1 MKKIITIILCSVLLV
16 GCKKIEKV
24 DDFNDDKSMFILIEE
39 TSLYYVMYHKNTR
52 VMYAVSHGGYNAGDF
67 TLLVNP
73 DGSPMIY
80 EETYK

>member
-1 MKKIITIILCSVLLV
+1 MKKIIAIILCSVLLV

-39 TSLYYVMYHKNTR
+39 TSLYCVMYHKNTR
-52 VMYAVSHGGYNAGDF
+52 VMYAVSRGGYNAGDF